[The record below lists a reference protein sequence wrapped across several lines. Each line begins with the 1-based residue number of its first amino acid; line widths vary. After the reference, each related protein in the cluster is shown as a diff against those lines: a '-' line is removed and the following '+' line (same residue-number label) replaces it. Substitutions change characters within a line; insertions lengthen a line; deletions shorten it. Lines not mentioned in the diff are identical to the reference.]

1 MNLRP
6 GLGVHWLGTVLTA
19 LLLIASVAGAADF
32 IGDVNGDGQVGLDD
46 AIHALQVVAGQ
57 RTQAPVYPNAVF
69 VANTGA
75 NEAGRGLLPSNPLA
89 TISEGIL
96 RAQQEGRTEVLVAAG
111 IYIESFSLPAGIN
124 LLGGF
129 SPQFTGRTAGVSYS
143 VIRVA
148 VGQTYTVKAQG
159 ITVPTLMEGFVIDG
173 PYMIFEGKS
182 STALQIVNCT
192 DALVIRD
199 NIIFAGRGGNGAN
212 GANGQAG
219 QDGPNGN
226 PGNASVY
233 SGTTS
238 LTTCQN
244 LPTTP
249 NLGGTGG
256 VLVYGGSELRGGTG
270 GASNCPNSNTQQ
282 PSGAAG
288 QGSAPGTGGA
298 GGHDRYSTSP
308 NCSSF
313 ITGGFSA
320 AGLAGTDG
328 LKGTYGPAGIGGLQA
343 NGQVTALNY
352 IAAPGDSGANGVP
365 GSGGGG
371 GGAGGGADVGAGCSG
386 EGDATG
392 GSGGGGGAGA
402 APGGGGGGGSGAG
415 GAFGVFLY
423 FDSAPSGLP
432 DMLSNK
438 ILLGAGGDGGKGG
451 DGGTGGKGGS
461 GASGGPVSGSL
472 AGIMGPGGRGGDGG
486 AGGHGGG
493 GGGGAGGPSYGI
505 LCVGAT
511 ALASYSSQNT
521 FDATYA
527 AAGNG
532 GGGGHSLGNPGQAG
546 QAGVVAQIHSIP

>member
-1 MNLRP
+1 MSLAAH
-6 GLGVHWLGTVLTA
+6 GVHWLGVVLTA
-19 LLLIASVAGAADF
+19 LLLSASVAEASDY

-46 AIHALQVVAGQ
+46 AIHALQVVAGH
-57 RTQAPVYPNAVF
+57 RTQTPINPNAVF
-69 VANTGA
+69 VAHTGV
-75 NEAGRGLLPSNPLA
+75 NEAGRGLLPSNPLR

-96 RAQQEGRTEVLVAAG
+96 RAQQEGRTEVRVAAG
-111 IYIESFSLPAGIN
+111 IYIEHVNLAPGIN

-129 SPQFTGRTAGVSYS
+129 SPQFTGRTSGVSYS
-143 VIRVA
+143 VVRA
-148 VGQTYTVKAQG
+148 AAGQTYTVKAQG

-199 NIIFAGRGGNGAN
+199 NIIYAGRGGNGAN

-219 QDGPNGN
+219 QDGPDGN

-238 LTTCQN
+238 LTACQN
-244 LPTTP
+244 LATTP
-249 NLGGTGG
+249 NPGGTGG
-256 VLVYGGSELRGGTG
+256 VMSYGGVNISGGNG
-270 GASNCPNSNTQQ
+270 GAADCPNTNNQQ
-282 PSGAAG
+282 PSGAVGSGPVPGAG
-288 QGSAPGTGGA
+288 GP
-298 GGHDRYSTSP
+298 GGHDRYSSSP
-308 NCSSF
+308 NCSTF
-313 ITGGFSA
+313 NTGGFSA
-320 AGLAGTDG
+320 AGLDGTDG
-328 LKGTYGPAGIGGLQA
+328 PKGPNGSAGTGGLQA
-343 NGQVTALNY
+343 NGQVSALNY
-352 IAAPGDSGANGVP
+352 VAASGASGANGVP

-386 EGDATG
+386 DGDATG
-392 GSGGGGGAGA
+392 GSGGGGGAGG
-402 APGGGGGGGSGAG
+402 APGGGGGSGFGAG
-415 GAFGVFLY
+415 GAIGVFLY

-432 DMLSNK
+432 DLLSNK

-451 DGGTGGKGGS
+451 DGGTGGEGGL

-472 AGIMGPGGRGGDGG
+472 AFAMGSGGMGGNGG

>member
-6 GLGVHWLGTVLTA
+6 GLGVHWLGGVLTA
-19 LLLIASVAGAADF
+19 LLLLASAAAAGDF

-57 RTQAPVYPNAVF
+57 RTQSPVYPNAVF
-69 VANTGA
+69 VANTGV
-75 NEAGRGLLPSNPLA
+75 NEAGRGLLPSNPLR

-96 RAQQEGRTEVLVAAG
+96 RAHQEGRTEVRVAAG
-111 IYIESFSLPAGIN
+111 IYVESVNLVAGIN

-129 SPQFTGRTAGVSYS
+129 TLQFSGRTSGVSYS
-143 VIRVA
+143 VIRA
-148 VGQTYTVKAQG
+148 AAGQTYTVRAQG

-173 PYMIFEGKS
+173 PYVTLASKS
-182 STALQIVNCT
+182 STALQIFNCT
-192 DALVIRD
+192 NALVIRD
-199 NIIFAGRGGNGAN
+199 NIIYAGRGGNGAN
-212 GANGQAG
+212 GSDGSVG
-219 QDGPNGN
+219 QDGPGGTPGN
-226 PGNASVY
+226 PGVY

-244 LPTTP
+244 LATTP
-249 NLGGTGG
+249 
-256 VLVYGGSELRGGTG
+256 SPGGTG
-270 GASNCPNSNTQQ
+270 GALSYGGVNLGGGNGGASDCPNSNSQQ
-282 PSGAAG
+282 PSGTVGHGPAA
-288 QGSAPGTGGA
+288 GTGGA
-298 GGHDRYSTSP
+298 GGHDYYSSSP
-308 NCSSF
+308 NCSTF
-313 ITGGFSA
+313 NTGGFSS
-320 AGLAGTDG
+320 AGLDGTAGQ
-328 LKGTYGPAGIGGLQA
+328 KGINGVAGNGGQQA
-343 NGQVTALNY
+343 NGQASALNY
-352 IAAPGDSGANGVP
+352 VAASGASGSNGVP

-371 GGAGGGADVGAGCSG
+371 GGAGGGADLGTGCTG
-386 EGDATG
+386 DGDATG
-392 GSGGGGGAGA
+392 GSGGGGGAGG
-402 APGGGGGGGSGAG
+402 APGGGGGSGFGAG
-415 GAFGVFLY
+415 GAIGVFLY

-451 DGGTGGKGGS
+451 DGGTGGEGGL

-472 AGIMGPGGRGGDGG
+472 AFVMGSGGMGGNGG

-521 FDATYA
+521 FDTTYA

-532 GGGGHSLGNPGQAG
+532 GGGGHSLGNPGQAA
-546 QAGVVAQIHSIP
+546 QAGAVAQIHSIP